1 MSKILEK
8 SLRDARKEDKLTMGA
23 KQVLSSIKNSKL
35 IVLSQSIKKEM
46 IEQIESDAKKEK
58 IPLVNFQGTSVA
70 LGRLCGLQFRI
81 STISFTAIDDAS
93 IKSILKDTEAE
104 EKKWITVVSIM
115 LV

>member
-8 SLRDARKEDKLTMGA
+8 SLRDARKEDALTMGT
-23 KQVLSSIKNSKL
+23 KQVLNSLKNSKL
-35 IVLSQSIKKEM
+35 IVLSRSVKKEKL
-46 IEQIESDAKKEK
+46 EQIESDAKKEK

-81 STISFTAIDDAS
+81 STISFTSIDDAN

-104 EKKWITVVSIM
+104 GEHE
-115 LV
+115 

>member
-8 SLRDARKEDKLTMGA
+8 SLRDARKEDKLTMGT
-23 KQVLSSIKNSKL
+23 KQVLNSIKNSKL

-46 IEQIESDAKKEK
+46 VEQIESDAKKEK

-81 STISFTAIDDAS
+81 STISFTSIDDAS
-93 IKSILKDTEAE
+93 IKSILKDTQGE
-104 EKKWITVVSIM
+104 EKNE
-115 LV
+115 LL

>member
-8 SLRDARKEDKLTMGA
+8 SLRDARKEDKLTMGT
-23 KQVLSSIKNSKL
+23 KQVLNSIKNSKL

-46 IEQIESDAKKEK
+46 VEQIESDAKKEK

-81 STISFTAIDDAS
+81 STISFTSIDDAS
-93 IKSILKDTEAE
+93 IKSILKDTQGE
-104 EKKWITVVSIM
+104 EKNES
-115 LV
+115 L

>member
-8 SLRDARKEDKLTMGA
+8 SLRDAKKEDQLTMGT
-23 KQVLSSIKNSKL
+23 KQVLNSLKNSKL

-46 IEQIESDAKKEK
+46 FEKIELDAKKEK

-70 LGRLCGLQFRI
+70 LGRLCGLQFII
-81 STISFTAIDDAS
+81 STISFTSITDAN

-104 EKKWITVVSIM
+104 EKNE
-115 LV
+115 

>member
-8 SLRDARKEDKLTMGA
+8 LLRDARKEDKLTMGA

-81 STISFTAIDDAS
+81 STISFTSIDDAS

-104 EKKWITVVSIM
+104 EKNE
-115 LV
+115 

>member
-8 SLRDARKEDKLTMGA
+8 SLKDARKEDKLTMGS
-23 KQVLSSIKNSKL
+23 KQVLNSMRNSKL
-35 IVLSQSIKKEM
+35 IVLSQSVKKEM
-46 IEQIESDAKKEK
+46 FEKIESDTKKEK

-81 STISFTAIDDAS
+81 STISFTSIDDAN

-104 EKKWITVVSIM
+104 KTND
-115 LV
+115 

>member
-8 SLRDARKEDKLTMGA
+8 SLRDARKEDKLTMGT
-23 KQVLSSIKNSKL
+23 KQVLNSLNNSKL

-46 IEQIESDAKKEK
+46 FEKIESDAKKEK

-81 STISFTAIDDAS
+81 STISFTSLDDAS
-93 IKSILKDTEAE
+93 IKSILKDTVVE
-104 EKKWITVVSIM
+104 EKIV
-115 LV
+115 

>member
-8 SLRDARKEDKLTMGA
+8 SLKDARKEDRLTMGS
-23 KQVLSSIKNSKL
+23 KQVLNSMNNSKL
-35 IVLSQSIKKEM
+35 IVLSQSVKKEM
-46 IEQIESDAKKEK
+46 FEKIESDAKKAK

-81 STISFTAIDDAS
+81 STISFTSVDDAN

-104 EKKWITVVSIM
+104 KIIE
-115 LV
+115 

>member
-8 SLRDARKEDKLTMGA
+8 SLKDARKEDKLTMGA

-35 IVLSQSIKKEM
+35 IVLSKSIKKE
-46 IEQIESDAKKEK
+46 IFEQIESDAKKEK

-81 STISFTAIDDAS
+81 STISFTSIDDAS
-93 IKSILKDTEAE
+93 IKSILKDTED
-104 EKKWITVVSIM
+104 EKKND
-115 LV
+115 